1 MTRTQEIAQVIG
13 QQIGGLNKLAIMTG
27 AKDFV
32 ALSEVD
38 EQLGGLKFRIGRGAK
53 KAINTVMIKLMAND
67 TYTVEF
73 WTVRGVKATRK
84 AVAEM
89 VYCEDLMNVVEAE
102 TGFFLTLN
110 AR

>member
-1 MTRTQEIAQVIG
+1 MTNTQQIAQTIG
-13 QQIGGLNKLAIMTG
+13 QQIGGLNKVAVMTG

-32 ALSEVD
+32 ALSQVD

-53 KAINTVMIKLMAND
+53 NAINTVMIKLMAND

-84 AVAEM
+84 AVAEL
-89 VYCEDLMNVVEAE
+89 VYCEDLMDVFEAE
-102 TGFFLTLN
+102 TGFYLTMR